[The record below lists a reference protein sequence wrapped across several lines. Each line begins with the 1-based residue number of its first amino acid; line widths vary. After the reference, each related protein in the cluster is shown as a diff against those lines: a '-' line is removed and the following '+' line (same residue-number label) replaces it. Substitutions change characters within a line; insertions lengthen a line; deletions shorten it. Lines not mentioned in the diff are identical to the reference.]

1 MDSGNV
7 ILFNHAFPISANK
20 KPPRREVFIWY
31 TDYFFA
37 FLAFAFFTLTFSFS
51 CLETRNAGVL
61 DAGILIS
68 AWVEGLWPT
77 RALR

>member
-1 MDSGNV
+1 M
-7 ILFNHAFPISANK
+7 
-20 KPPRREVFIWY
+20 
-31 TDYFFA
+31 DYFFA
-37 FLAFAFFTLTFSFS
+37 FFALVFFALTFSFS

-68 AWVEGLWPT
+68 AWVDGLWPT